1 METEK
6 KHIKQPTL
14 TKEQLSCVQNTLSV
28 GIMLACSSEILC
40 RTAADSLAN
49 SGYILRGEAKQALT
63 GLFEGIRKV
72 SHYQQRLLETLLS
85 GAEGEDTAKI
95 FDNLLFNACKMAQIA
110 MCYYNIYADDAQPA
124 NKDIATLYNLIS
136 NYSLRSTHQAF
147 TQEFI
152 SHYEPKV

>member
-40 RTAADSLAN
+40 RTAADSLSAN
-49 SGYILRGEAKQALT
+49 GYILRGEAKQALT

-85 GAEGEDTAKI
+85 GAEGEDSTTCYSTLAKWH
-95 FDNLLFNACKMAQIA
+95 
-110 MCYYNIYADDAQPA
+110 
-124 NKDIATLYNLIS
+124 
-136 NYSLRSTHQAF
+136 R
-147 TQEFI
+147 
-152 SHYEPKV
+152 